1 MRDAI
6 FAVGL
11 ACVAVLSWPE
21 VASAGE
27 KPNTIGFQADVG
39 VPDGSALSLAYR
51 LDPVTFTGGATYNL
65 MAVGPRVGVQWD
77 VVGPLT
83 LSADLGT
90 SGKNDLSL
98 FAPDEDLPSF
108 SYNYASAQIG
118 FATDGD
124 FRFFMRGGI
133 SYIWFSVDD
142 YQNTSGETTVTLKN
156 ITGDALVAPTLKLG
170 VNWFVL

>member
-1 MRDAI
+1 MRNAI
-6 FAVGL
+6 IACL
-11 ACVAVLSWPE
+11 ACALLSWPE
-21 VASAGE
+21 VARAE
-27 KPNTIGFQADVG
+27 EDELNTIGFQADVG
-39 VPDGSALSLAYR
+39 APDGAAFAVAWR
-51 LDPVTFTGGATYNL
+51 PGPVTLTAGATYNL
-65 MAVGPRVGVQWD
+65 MAVGPRAGVQWD

-83 LSADLGT
+83 LSADLGA

-98 FAPDEDLPSF
+98 FTPEELPSF
-108 SYNYASAQIG
+108 SYNYVSAQVG
-118 FATDGD
+118 FSTGQESN

-156 ITGDALVAPTLKLG
+156 ISGSALVAPTLKLG